1 MPEDTATS
9 VPPEKGTQEYNEQM
23 AQRFEQG
30 LNDKGNA
37 QTFDSPPPEIAP
49 MPEGGHDK
57 FYNKE
62 TGEYHWENHSKELQY
77 RIDQQ
82 GKKAKTESA
91 PEETSETTPSPVNW
105 DELSNKLSETQ
116 TLDDAD
122 YEKLTGIGIPKEVID
137 SYLQLLATGN
147 EFSQQQAVD

>member
-62 TGEYHWENHSKELQY
+62 TGESRSVSTIGEADKSNCMSNYYGSMAEK
-77 RIDQQ
+77 RGIDRCVLKLINAYEW
-82 GKKAKTESA
+82 GISSEVEADDFKK
-91 PEETSETTPSPVNW
+91 
-105 DELSNKLSETQ
+105 Q
-116 TLDDAD
+116 
-122 YEKLTGIGIPKEVID
+122 
-137 SYLQLLATGN
+137 
-147 EFSQQQAVD
+147 

>member
-82 GKKAKTESA
+82 GKRRKRKV
-91 PEETSETTPSPVNW
+91 P
-105 DELSNKLSETQ
+105 LKKLQ
-116 TLDDAD
+116 RQRPA
-122 YEKLTGIGIPKEVID
+122 
-137 SYLQLLATGN
+137 Q
-147 EFSQQQAVD
+147 